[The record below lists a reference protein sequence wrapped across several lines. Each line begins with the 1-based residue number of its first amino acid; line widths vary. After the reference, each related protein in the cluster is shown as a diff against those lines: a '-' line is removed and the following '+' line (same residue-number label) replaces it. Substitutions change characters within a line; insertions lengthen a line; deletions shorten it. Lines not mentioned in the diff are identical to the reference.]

1 MNRDLM
7 RTLAE
12 ARPSELNPDA
22 PVDAATRA
30 GELSRAMA
38 ATSAEH
44 AAPSR
49 RRSRLG
55 WGLGLGAAAVTAA
68 AAVAVAATA
77 SGGGTPDRPGG
88 DHPPVALDAKTV
100 LLSAAH
106 GAGGQPD
113 TTGDYWH
120 QTAVERNYSQVG
132 TGASGYVVESSTR
145 LESWAPN
152 VKGGRFW
159 SREKHLGA
167 RPATPADKAAW
178 RRQGSP
184 STFLTKLP
192 VPVRNGPLKERPIK
206 AAPGKTRT
214 SSSAPVGGQEVFWLG
229 RNVTVKEVL
238 ALPTDPS
245 RLKASL
251 LRWYDGHGTETPD
264 VPMARDTWLF
274 QVTAGLITD
283 MPVRPAVRAAAF
295 RMLAG
300 LQGVRSLGAVK
311 DPEGRPGV
319 AVASV
324 EHTPIG
330 DQERRLVLDQKR
342 GAALSS
348 QIILLKPKP
357 GVRATWRPGSP
368 ITTTTYL
375 TSDWTTPTPH

>member
-44 AAPSR
+44 TAPSR

-55 WGLGLGAAAVTAA
+55 WGLGAAAVTAA
-68 AAVAVAATA
+68 AAVAVAATV
-77 SGGGTPDRPGG
+77 SGGGTSDRPEG

-106 GAGGQPD
+106 GASGQPD

-120 QTAVERNYSQVG
+120 QVAVERGYFQVG
-132 TGASGYVVESSTR
+132 KGASGYVVASSTR
-145 LESWAPN
+145 TEGWTPN

-159 SREKHLGA
+159 SREQHLGA
-167 RPATPADKAAW
+167 RPATPADAAAW

-184 STFLTKLP
+184 STFMTVLP
-192 VPVRNGPLKERPIK
+192 VRVAKGPLKEMPVK

-214 SSSAPVGGQEVFWLG
+214 TRSAPVGGQKVFWLG

-251 LRWYDGHGTETPD
+251 LRWYDGHDTEAPD

-300 LQGVRSLGAVK
+300 LHGVRSLGAVK

-319 AVASV
+319 AVATV

-330 DQERRLVLDQKR
+330 DQERRLVIDQKR

-348 QIILLKPKP
+348 QIILLKPKN
-357 GVRATWRPGSP
+357 GIRATWRPGSP

-375 TSDWTTPTPH
+375 ASDWTTPTPH